1 MEISDLVVRIIILI
15 FPGLLSISLINSL
28 IKKRKIDNREYI
40 VYVIIISFISYFA
53 LNLIF
58 SIFLENRNVSFFE
71 ALVDS
76 QIPINYDEVFW
87 SSIIAICL
95 GIIIVVIINKGV
107 FYTLCRKIRI
117 TNRTGANSVW
127 DELMDFNG
135 TGIENYI
142 YVVDYDNDV
151 VYGGQ
156 VINFSS
162 SIKEQEELI
171 LGDVIVTK
179 NSDRSKI
186 IRQMEKVYIRIP
198 TDKIYVE
205 IGETINEESSGK
217 KRFKSKSIQTK

>member
-1 MEISDLVVRIIILI
+1 M
-15 FPGLLSISLINSL
+15 
-28 IKKRKIDNREYI
+28 
-40 VYVIIISFISYFA
+40 SYFA

-58 SIFLENRNVSFFE
+58 NIFLGNRDVSFFK

-107 FYTLCRKIRI
+107 FYTLCRKIKI

-135 TGIENYI
+135 TGIGNYI

-156 VINFSS
+156 VISFSS
-162 SIKEQEELI
+162 SIKEHEELI
-171 LGDVIVTK
+171 LG
-179 NSDRSKI
+179 
-186 IRQMEKVYIRIP
+186 MLL
-198 TDKIYVE
+198 
-205 IGETINEESSGK
+205 
-217 KRFKSKSIQTK
+217 

>member
-40 VYVIIISFISYFA
+40 VYVTIISFISYFA

-58 SIFLENRNVSFFE
+58 NIFLENRDVSFFK

-135 TGIENYI
+135 TGIGNYI

-179 NSDRSKI
+179 NSDRSKV
-186 IRQMEKVYIRIP
+186 IRKMEKVYIRIP

-205 IGETINEESSGK
+205 VGEKINEESSGK
-217 KRFKSKSIQTK
+217 KRFKSKSI

>member
-1 MEISDLVVRIIILI
+1 M
-15 FPGLLSISLINSL
+15 
-28 IKKRKIDNREYI
+28 
-40 VYVIIISFISYFA
+40 
-53 LNLIF
+53 
-58 SIFLENRNVSFFE
+58 SFFE

-186 IRQMEKVYIRIP
+186 IRKMKKVYIRIP

-205 IGETINEESSGK
+205 VGETINEESSRK
-217 KRFKSKSIQTK
+217 KRFKSKSI

>member
-1 MEISDLVVRIIILI
+1 M
-15 FPGLLSISLINSL
+15 
-28 IKKRKIDNREYI
+28 
-40 VYVIIISFISYFA
+40 
-53 LNLIF
+53 
-58 SIFLENRNVSFFE
+58 ENRNVSFFE

-135 TGIENYI
+135 TGIGNYI

-156 VINFSS
+156 VISFSS

-186 IRQMEKVYIRIP
+186 IRKMEKVYIRIP

-205 IGETINEESSGK
+205 VGETINEESSRK
-217 KRFKSKSIQTK
+217 KRFKSKSI

>member
-40 VYVIIISFISYFA
+40 VYVTIISFISYFA

-58 SIFLENRNVSFFE
+58 SIFLENRDVSFFK

-107 FYTLCRKIRI
+107 FYTLCRKIKI
-117 TNRTGANSVW
+117 TNRTGAN
-127 DELMDFNG
+127 DGF
-135 TGIENYI
+135 
-142 YVVDYDNDV
+142 
-151 VYGGQ
+151 
-156 VINFSS
+156 
-162 SIKEQEELI
+162 
-171 LGDVIVTK
+171 
-179 NSDRSKI
+179 
-186 IRQMEKVYIRIP
+186 
-198 TDKIYVE
+198 
-205 IGETINEESSGK
+205 
-217 KRFKSKSIQTK
+217 

>member
-40 VYVIIISFISYFA
+40 VYVTIISFISYFV

-58 SIFLENRNVSFFE
+58 NIFLGNRDVSFFK

-107 FYTLCRKIRI
+107 FYTLCRKIKI

-135 TGIENYI
+135 TGIGNYI
-142 YVVDYDNDV
+142 YVVDYDNYV

-156 VINFSS
+156 VISFSS
-162 SIKEQEELI
+162 SIKEHEELI

-179 NSDRSKI
+179 NFDRSKI
-186 IRQMEKVYIRIP
+186 IRKMEKVYIRIP

-205 IGETINEESSGK
+205 VGEKINEESNGK
-217 KRFKSKSIQTK
+217 KRFKSKSI

>member
-40 VYVIIISFISYFA
+40 VYVTIISFISYFA

-58 SIFLENRNVSFFE
+58 SIFLKNRDVSFFK

-135 TGIENYI
+135 TGIGNYI

-156 VINFSS
+156 VISFSS
-162 SIKEQEELI
+162 SIKEHEELI

-186 IRQMEKVYIRIP
+186 IRKMEKVYIRIP

-205 IGETINEESSGK
+205 VGEKINEESSGK
-217 KRFKSKSIQTK
+217 KRFKSKSI

>member
-40 VYVIIISFISYFA
+40 VYVTIISFMSYFA

-58 SIFLENRNVSFFE
+58 NIFLGNRDVSFFK

-107 FYTLCRKIRI
+107 FYTLCRKIKI

-135 TGIENYI
+135 TGIGNYI

-156 VINFSS
+156 VISFSS
-162 SIKEQEELI
+162 SIKEHEELI

-186 IRQMEKVYIRIP
+186 IRKMEKVYIRIP
-198 TDKIYVE
+198 NDKIYVE
-205 IGETINEESSGK
+205 VGETINEESSGK
-217 KRFKSKSIQTK
+217 KRFKSKSI